1 MIRLLSFIAV
11 FAFINSCSPP
21 GSDITGQQQTYVPI
35 YSSLDGVNDI
45 AVQPKKLTVEAGKIY
60 AYGNYIFQNDLN
72 TGIHII
78 DNTDK
83 QNPAKIA
90 FLKIPLSTEVAV
102 KGSFLYTNNYTDLVV
117 FDISS
122 PANPKLVKRVS
133 NVFPSVNQNYPPFTN
148 VYFECP
154 DKSKGIVVDWELKT
168 IANPKCRR

>member
-1 MIRLLSFIAV
+1 MIRLLSFIAI
-11 FAFINSCSPP
+11 FAIINSCSPP
-21 GSDITGQQQTYVPI
+21 TNDLTGQSQAYVPI
-35 YSSLDGVNDI
+35 YEDLTGVTDI
-45 AVQPKKLTVEAGKIY
+45 AVQPKKLTEQAGKIY

-83 QNPAKIA
+83 QNPVKIA

-102 KGSFLYTNNYTDLVV
+102 KGSFLYTNNNTDLVV
-117 FDISS
+117 FDIST
-122 PANPKLVKRVS
+122 PANPRLVKRLS
-133 NVFPSVNQNYPPFTN
+133 NVFPEVNQNYPPFTN

-154 DKSKGIVVDWELKT
+154 EKGKGIVVRWELKT